1 MGRRVRAGA
10 ALGLAVLALTGCSVR
25 DAGQAAVSDEF
36 TISQAMVDS
45 EVRAVLAQV
54 DSPTGQ
60 PPAGL
65 ALATTQRLV
74 QDALF
79 AAKAAD
85 LGLTVTATEVE
96 QGRAEFAAQYGGDQG
111 LVDAAA
117 QSGIPAG
124 SLDTFVRSNLLFTK
138 ISEAVDPGG
147 AAAAAQQAA
156 REEMGR
162 FSEEIDVRVAPR
174 YGTWS
179 PVALEI
185 VPGSDVVTPAEPTS

>member
-1 MGRRVRAGA
+1 MARRVRAGA

-36 TISQAMVDS
+36 TISQALVDS
-45 EVRAVLAQV
+45 EVRAVLEQV

-79 AAKAAD
+79 AAKAEE
-85 LGLTVTATEVE
+85 LGITVTDTEVE

-124 SLDTFVRSNLLFTK
+124 SLDAFVRSNLLFTK
-138 ISEAVDPGG
+138 ISEASPGG
-147 AAAAAQQAA
+147 GAAAAQQAA
-156 REEMGR
+156 REELGR
-162 FSEEIDVRVAPR
+162 FSEEIDLRVAPR

-185 VPGSDVVTPAEPTS
+185 VPGSDVVTPAEPAS